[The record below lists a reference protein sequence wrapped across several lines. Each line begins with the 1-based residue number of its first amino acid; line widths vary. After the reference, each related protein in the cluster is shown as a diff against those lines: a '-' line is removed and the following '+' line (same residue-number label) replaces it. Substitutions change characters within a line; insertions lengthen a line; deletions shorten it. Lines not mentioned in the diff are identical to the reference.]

1 MFSLS
6 QSYDHSMRQMTSLMA
21 TKDII
26 MGLHTKS
33 GIRTVRSSLPTLPDT
48 NNDYGDQWKTGN
60 RTVLDVSVK
69 ENR

>member
-1 MFSLS
+1 
-6 QSYDHSMRQMTSLMA
+6 
-21 TKDII
+21 